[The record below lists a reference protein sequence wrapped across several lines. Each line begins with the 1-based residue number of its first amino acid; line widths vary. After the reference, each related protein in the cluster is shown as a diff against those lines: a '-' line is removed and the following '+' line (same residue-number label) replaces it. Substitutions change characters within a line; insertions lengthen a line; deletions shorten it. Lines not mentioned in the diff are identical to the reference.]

1 MMKARA
7 GNWARRS
14 LYLTGLAALTLSIAH
29 PAPVSAAADCP
40 GNPDALGTSRTIVVD
55 PTEHPK
61 IGTMQYAETLP
72 LQDHEVVLTFDDG
85 PIPKHSNQILAILA
99 AECVK
104 ATFFEVGRMATEH
117 PEGVRKLMAAGHSVG
132 THTQN
137 HPLTMNRMPIEAAR
151 KEIDD
156 GIASVTAA
164 LGDPAQLSPFMRI
177 PGLLRAS
184 AVEDYLGSK
193 GIQTW
198 SADFPADDW
207 RHVSPQKVHD
217 LAISRI
223 AAKGKGIL
231 LLHDIQQ
238 RTVTALPA
246 ILRDLKAGGYRIVH
260 VEAATPG
267 RPKTPTEPQQWQ
279 MHPISET
286 VAISHWSKVPRF
298 AYAQTNLLPVPSFA
312 AADQL
317 RALTTHFDRRGRAAP
332 DGVQWPR
339 DPLPI
344 ASIRNS
350 LPVPSQD
357 LFEMA
362 EKRGRPIRAL
372 VELPRHAEQTAMPGA
387 SSAAPQT
394 VPTELGAARQL
405 IPGAIPPGLKPT
417 REAYR

>member
-1 MMKARA
+1 MKAGS

-14 LYLTGLAALTLSIAH
+14 LCLTGLAAFTLSIAQ
-29 PAPVSAAADCP
+29 PASAVAADCP
-40 GNPDALGTSRTIVVD
+40 GNPDALGTSRTIIVD

-61 IGTMQYAETLP
+61 IGTMQYSETLP

-85 PIPKHSNQILAILA
+85 PIPKHSNQILDILA

-104 ATFFEVGRMATEH
+104 ATFFEVGRMAAEH
-117 PEGVRKLMAAGHSVG
+117 PEGVRKLIAAGHSVG

-137 HPLTMNRMPIEAAR
+137 HPLTMNRMPIEAAQ

-164 LGDPAQLSPFMRI
+164 LGNPAQLSPFMRI

-184 AVEDYLGSK
+184 AVEDYLASK

-238 RTVTALPA
+238 RTVTALPS

-279 MHPISET
+279 MHPISES
-286 VAISHWSKVPRF
+286 VAISHWPKVPRF
-298 AYAQTNLLPVPSFA
+298 AYAHTDMLPVPSFT

-317 RALTTHFDRRGRAAP
+317 RSLTSNFDHRRARGASA
-332 DGVQWPR
+332 GVQWLR
-339 DPLPI
+339 DPLQ
-344 ASIRNS
+344 AVAVKNS

-357 LFEMA
+357 LFEMS

-372 VELPRHAEQTAMPGA
+372 VELPRHAEQTVTPGPSGA
-387 SSAAPQT
+387 VTRT
-394 VPTELGAARQL
+394 VTKDVGAVPQL

-417 REAYR
+417 REAVR